1 MVSPKIEEKLSNLS
15 AEYIYNEG
23 IGNLLLLAIS
33 YTDRKKGE
41 DGDMPFGMPEEIKK
55 IRDKADSYIPELE
68 DILGNNELRISAL
81 NEVLE
86 LKKQLVSLYGNVYDY
101 FSQWNTLSLA
111 VNDETAIRKYK
122 EQHLATKRF
131 SMRYFIPTA

>member
-68 DILGNNELRISAL
+68 DILGNNELEFQHL
-81 NEVLE
+81 M
-86 LKKQLVSLYGNVYDY
+86 KC
-101 FSQWNTLSLA
+101 LSLK
-111 VNDETAIRKYK
+111 NSLFPFTEMYTTIFHSGILF
-122 EQHLATKRF
+122 HLR
-131 SMRYFIPTA
+131 

>member
-41 DGDMPFGMPEEIKK
+41 DGDMPFGMPEE
-55 IRDKADSYIPELE
+55 AD
-68 DILGNNELRISAL
+68 
-81 NEVLE
+81 
-86 LKKQLVSLYGNVYDY
+86 LK
-101 FSQWNTLSLA
+101 
-111 VNDETAIRKYK
+111 
-122 EQHLATKRF
+122 
-131 SMRYFIPTA
+131 

>member
-55 IRDKADSYIPELE
+55 IRDKADSYILELE

-86 LKKQLVSLYGNVYDY
+86 LK
-101 FSQWNTLSLA
+101 
-111 VNDETAIRKYK
+111 TACFPLRKCIRLFFTVEYSF
-122 EQHLATKRF
+122 TCGKR
-131 SMRYFIPTA
+131 